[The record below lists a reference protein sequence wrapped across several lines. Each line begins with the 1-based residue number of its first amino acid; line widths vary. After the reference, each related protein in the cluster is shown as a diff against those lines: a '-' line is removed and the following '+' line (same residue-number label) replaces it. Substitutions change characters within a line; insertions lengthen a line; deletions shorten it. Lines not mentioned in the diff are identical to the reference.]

1 MKELQRRGDPSV
13 VIALAG
19 NKADMESKR
28 KVQTEEAQQYA
39 QENEIIFMET
49 SAKTA
54 LNVRNLFVEIG
65 KPNYSQCIFLIL
77 PYCYVSHDQTAKK
90 LPKTPLL
97 TERDSFPIVPPKNKE
112 KSSCC

>member
-1 MKELQRRGDPSV
+1 M
-13 VIALAG
+13 AG
-19 NKADMESKR
+19 NKADMESTR

-65 KPNYSQCIFLIL
+65 K
-77 PYCYVSHDQTAKK
+77 
-90 LPKTPLL
+90 
-97 TERDSFPIVPPKNKE
+97 SF
-112 KSSCC
+112 CA